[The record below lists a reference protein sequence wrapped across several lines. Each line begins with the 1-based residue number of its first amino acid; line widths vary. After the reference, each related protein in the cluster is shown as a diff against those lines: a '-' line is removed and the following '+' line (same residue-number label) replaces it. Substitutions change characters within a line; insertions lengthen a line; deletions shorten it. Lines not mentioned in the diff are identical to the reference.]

1 MYDDEFAIK
10 GKKMQISQG
19 QNETTTFIF
28 WFLLNLHLVLTSPFF
43 PTEMSSLSLILVGAN
58 RRTRNVS
65 F

>member
-19 QNETTTFIF
+19 QNETTTFII
-28 WFLLNLHLVLTSPFF
+28 WFLLFITNFI
-43 PTEMSSLSLILVGAN
+43 SLSLILVGAN

>member
-28 WFLLNLHLVLTSPFF
+28 WFLLFITNFSWC
-43 PTEMSSLSLILVGAN
+43 
-58 RRTRNVS
+58 
-65 F
+65 

>member
-28 WFLLNLHLVLTSPFF
+28 WFLL
-43 PTEMSSLSLILVGAN
+43 LSLILSVYH
-58 RRTRNVS
+58 
-65 F
+65 